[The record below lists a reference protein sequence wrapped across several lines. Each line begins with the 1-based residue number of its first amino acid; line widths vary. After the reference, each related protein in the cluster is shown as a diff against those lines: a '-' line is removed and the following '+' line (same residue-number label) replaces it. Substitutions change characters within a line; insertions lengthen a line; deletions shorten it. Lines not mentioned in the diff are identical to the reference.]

1 MIRKLT
7 FISYVSRPNIL
18 IKTIGKLIKSNYEQK
33 LRSLLIS
40 FLSLNTFTFNSGLL
54 SDLFG
59 QLVFNA

>member
-1 MIRKLT
+1 MIHKLT